1 MTPEELR
8 AAAAVRTWFEGL
20 RAQSDVDPEADP
32 DRLPIL
38 AAFCTRVGKTPD
50 EIVAECLRPAGDG
63 LKIRVKGRRFYAEA
77 IAAFQS
83 EAAGD
88 AREQV
93 RWGNTVRSFLI
104 HNGVL
109 LQAGLQLR

>member
-1 MTPEELR
+1 MTPADLR
-8 AAAAVRTWFEGL
+8 DTTAVRTWFEGL

-32 DRLPIL
+32 DRLRIL
-38 AAFCTRVGKTPD
+38 AAFCDRVGRTPD
-50 EIVAECLRPAGDG
+50 EIVADCLRPAGDG
-63 LKIRVKGRRFYAEA
+63 LKIRAKGRRAYAEA
-77 IAAFQS
+77 IAVFQ
-83 EAAGD
+83 AAVAGD